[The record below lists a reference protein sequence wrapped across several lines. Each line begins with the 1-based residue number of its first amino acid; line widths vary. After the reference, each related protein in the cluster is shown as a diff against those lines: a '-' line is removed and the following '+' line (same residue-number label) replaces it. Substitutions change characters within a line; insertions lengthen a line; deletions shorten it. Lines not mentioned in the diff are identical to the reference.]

1 MGYNTTFQGQFKLN
15 KTLDSETYSF
25 LKKLANTRRMK
36 RKVNESIYGIEGE
49 FYVDGRDHDENIIDG
64 NEPPKTQPSLWLQ
77 WIPTEERNAIVWDGE
92 EKFYCAD
99 KWIIYLI
106 EKVLKPKGYVLNGI
120 VNAFGEETNDI
131 WHISIVNNHVS
142 IGNGEI
148 ELATCSNCGFS
159 YDVTEINMVDYDDD
173 LCVSCEKQVK
183 GIGQM
188 TIKIFKDLYEFER
201 AHYGIHETE
210 HFTFG
215 TAFVKAENLSVTI
228 FPNAIIIRNLENAMK
243 PDQKVK
249 RHTIHFTNSHSL
261 KSLQEGI
268 SQYLGFLRGG
278 TFAHLICWGAADV
291 LPDPPDLNIKNSH
304 TEENALNVFSPFLTP
319 KNINH
324 KIAKAILTSQVT
336 KGIVDMV
343 LTEENTPYTSEDFCK
358 GEKIDLSALAVGL
371 VESPDEWFMH
381 EDEET
386 DETIKLYVSHLLDD
400 RTLYII
406 LHKNR

>member
-1 MGYNTTFQGQFKLN
+1 MGYNTTFQGQFRLN

-25 LKKLANTRRMK
+25 LKKLANTRRMR

-159 YDVTEINMVDYDDD
+159 YEVVEINMVDYEDD
-173 LCVSCEKQVK
+173 LCVNCEKQVK
-183 GIGQM
+183 EDMDNPMKLTKEDNLKIAINYPGGDHNFSHQELDEMNIKDARHWIEKGEMVAIVSEIHGGIVG
-188 TIKIFKDLYEFER
+188 Y
-201 AHYGIHETE
+201 IHKG
-210 HFTFG
+210 HADDF
-215 TAFVKAENLSVTI
+215 VTI
-228 FPNAIIIRNLENAMK
+228 LNLYAIER
-243 PDQKVK
+243 
-249 RHTIHFTNSHSL
+249 L
-261 KSLQEGI
+261 K
-268 SQYLGFLRGG
+268 
-278 TFAHLICWGAADV
+278 
-291 LPDPPDLNIKNSH
+291 
-304 TEENALNVFSPFLTP
+304 
-319 KNINH
+319 
-324 KIAKAILTSQVT
+324 
-336 KGIVDMV
+336 
-343 LTEENTPYTSEDFCK
+343 
-358 GEKIDLSALAVGL
+358 
-371 VESPDEWFMH
+371 
-381 EDEET
+381 
-386 DETIKLYVSHLLDD
+386 
-400 RTLYII
+400 
-406 LHKNR
+406 